1 MDAVEATAFQDM
13 LTPGTIS
20 VTGVSVDNMSVGAA
34 TVLSISFKV
43 GGYPKAGDILT
54 VRNLKE
60 SFYQIDYQNIK
71 LNGKFVPFEGLP
83 Q

>member
-1 MDAVEATAFQDM
+1 
-13 LTPGTIS
+13 
-20 VTGVSVDNMSVGAA
+20 MSVGAA

-43 GGYPKAGDILT
+43 GGYPNAGDILT